1 MTPRSAGAAL
11 KSNLPLIALAVSC
24 LTALGFLTNPVS
36 ELRTELTALER
47 KVAAQDAT
55 IEQVHRY
62 AKAAAIDLCLTRPDS
77 TLARMQ
83 LDCRSLLN
91 R

>member
-1 MTPRSAGAAL
+1 MTPQAL
-11 KSNLPLIALAVSC
+11 GQKARRNLDAIALAVAL
-24 LTALGFLTNPVS
+24 LTAVGY
-36 ELRTELTALER
+36 
-47 KVAAQDAT
+47 KVISPTQQ
-55 IEQVHRY
+55 IEQLQKDVAEIRQW

-83 LDCRSLLN
+83 LDCSGLIRS